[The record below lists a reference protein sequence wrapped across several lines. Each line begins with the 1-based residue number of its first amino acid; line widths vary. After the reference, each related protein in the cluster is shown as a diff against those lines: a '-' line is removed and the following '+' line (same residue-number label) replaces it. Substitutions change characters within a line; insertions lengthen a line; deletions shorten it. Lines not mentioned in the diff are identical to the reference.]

1 MLKMKFW
8 FEGNQLQ
15 PDCNIHH
22 GGCKIGSSACHACP
36 HCVKVNSKDKE
47 VLCLGD
53 GSEYKEVKLDE
64 LKVGDTFKTVKNV
77 YGTLYTVREIK
88 NGKILVDSDVTSMS
102 VIKNF
107 DKVFLLPISE

>member
-22 GGCKIGSSACHACP
+22 GGCKIGSSACHECP

-53 GSEYKEVKLDE
+53 GTSYKEVKLDE

-107 DKVFLLPISE
+107 DTVFLLPINE

>member
-15 PDCNIHH
+15 PDCNIH

-36 HCVKVNSKDKE
+36 HCVRVNSKDQE

-53 GSEYKEVKLDE
+53 GSGYKEVKQEHRDRIIEE
-64 LKVGDTFKTVKNV
+64 LKQFGK
-77 YGTLYTVREIK
+77 EI
-88 NGKILVDSDVTSMS
+88 
-102 VIKNF
+102 
-107 DKVFLLPISE
+107 